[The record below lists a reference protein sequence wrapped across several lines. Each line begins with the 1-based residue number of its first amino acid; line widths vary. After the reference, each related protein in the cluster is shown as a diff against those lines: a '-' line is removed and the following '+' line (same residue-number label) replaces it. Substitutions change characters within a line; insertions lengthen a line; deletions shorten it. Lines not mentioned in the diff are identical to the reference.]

1 MPALRLPRVQALGY
15 LLMLMLLAVLPSACT
30 RSIVSYPPAPS
41 CWDYVPAELVKPTPG
56 APLPAD
62 DTAGAW
68 VTFGNS
74 QTGQLEAAN
83 LKPPAIGHI
92 VQTCERKHADAV
104 AKAERDSRRW
114 WRR

>member
-1 MPALRLPRVQALGY
+1 M
-15 LLMLMLLAVLPSACT
+15 
-30 RSIVSYPPAPS
+30 
-41 CWDYVPAELVKPTPG
+41 PAELVKPTPG

-68 VTFGNS
+68 VSFGNS
-74 QTGQLEAAN
+74 QSGQLETAN
-83 LKPPAIGHI
+83 EKPPAIGHI
-92 VQTCERKHADAV
+92 VQTCERKHAEAV